1 MPKFRHQLTEILGQD
16 PAEFLNSS
24 DASATSDQVRQLV
37 EQSLALIDKS
47 EQKLQNRKKLS
58 RLNNWETPENA
69 ESRSPSV

>member
-58 RLNNWETPENA
+58 RQIKRHAWCCVP
-69 ESRSPSV
+69 RMRRR